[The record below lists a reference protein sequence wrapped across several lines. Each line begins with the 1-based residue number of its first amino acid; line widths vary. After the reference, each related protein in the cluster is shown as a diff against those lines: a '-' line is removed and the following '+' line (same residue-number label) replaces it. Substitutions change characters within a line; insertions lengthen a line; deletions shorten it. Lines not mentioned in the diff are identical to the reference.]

1 MDERPDNTHR
11 LELLPQQLK
20 FITST
25 KRECLYSGAFGS
37 GKTRSLA
44 LKCLMRASVKGA
56 REGLCR
62 KTVVSLKRSTLK
74 TLLEPD
80 GLLPPILPRGSYEY
94 RKVDGEIIIHGGGS
108 IMLFGLEDAARIAS
122 MNLSGVGIDEA
133 VELNERDWT
142 MLRGRIRLSLPDLPN
157 QIYGA
162 CNPSTPQHFL
172 AKRFGLAGGHQCAP
186 NCEAIVTTSRDNWFL
201 PEDYLADL
209 ETMTGVARKRYVE
222 GIWCGSEGLV
232 YDRWDESKYVVDEVP
247 TEFDRL
253 IVGMDEGYNHP
264 AVCLLAGVKDD
275 RVFVI
280 DEWCE
285 RHKLEAEVVELC
297 QSWKEQ
303 YPNIDCFVVD
313 PSAANLR
320 AAMRNVGRDVIPADN
335 SVWSGIQTVA
345 SLLKNDPAGNPMLSV
360 HRNCSNLI
368 REFSTYEWSV
378 AQDGSLKE
386 NPRKQFDD
394 CLDSLRYLCA
404 EFFGIRS
411 APAIRVVDGSD
422 DMANLQPP
430 DPMWDERL
438 WTEM

>member
-25 KRECLYSGAFGS
+25 KRECLYSGAFGA
-37 GKTRSLA
+37 GKTRSVV
-44 LKCLMRASVKGA
+44 LKCAMRASVKGA

-80 GLLPPILPRGSYEY
+80 GLLPPILPQGSYDY
-94 RKVDGEIIIHGGGS
+94 RKIDGEIMIHGGGS

-142 MLRGRIRLSLPDLPN
+142 MLRGRIRLSLPDMPN

-186 NCEAIVTTSRDNWFL
+186 NCEAITTTSRDNWFL
-201 PEDYLADL
+201 PEDYIEDL
-209 ETMTGVARKRYVE
+209 ETMTGVARRRYVE

-232 YDRWDESKYVVDEVP
+232 FDRWDESKYVVDEVP

-253 IVGMDEGYNHP
+253 IVGMDEGYNNP
-264 AVCLLAGVKDD
+264 AVLLLVGVKDG

-280 DEWCE
+280 DEWHE
-285 RHKLEAEVVELC
+285 RHKLEAEVVEVC

-303 YPNIDCFVVD
+303 HSNIDCFVVD
-313 PSAANLR
+313 PSAAKLR
-320 AAMRNVGRDVIPADN
+320 AAMRHVGLDVIPANN

-345 SLLKNDPAGNPMLSV
+345 SLLKDDPAGKPMLSV
-360 HRNCSNLI
+360 HPNCSNLI

-378 AQDGSLKE
+378 AQDGSLKDA
-386 NPRKQFDD
+386 PKKQHDH
-394 CLDSLRYLCA
+394 CVDSLRYSVA
-404 EFFGIRS
+404 ELIGLRS
-411 APAIRVVDGSD
+411 APALRAVDYD
-422 DMANLQPP
+422 ELANEHAI
-430 DPMWDERL
+430 DPMWDERM

>member
-1 MDERPDNTHR
+1 MDEQPDNTHR

-62 KTVVSLKRSTLK
+62 KTVVALKRSTLK

-94 RKVDGEIIIHGGGS
+94 RKIDGEIMIHGGGS

-122 MNLSGVGIDEA
+122 MNLSGVGVDEA

-172 AKRFGLAGGHQCAP
+172 AKRFGLAGGHQCSP

-232 YDRWDESKYVVDEVP
+232 FDRFDESKYVVDEVP
-247 TEFDRL
+247 DEFDRM
-253 IVGMDEGYNHP
+253 IVGMDEGYNNP
-264 AVCLLAGVKDD
+264 AVLLLIGVKDD

-280 DEWCE
+280 DEWYE
-285 RHKLEAEVVELC
+285 RHKLEADVVEVC
-297 QSWKEQ
+297 QSWKERYQ
-303 YPNIDCFVVD
+303 IDCFVVD
-313 PSAANLR
+313 PSAAKLR
-320 AAMRNVGRDVIPADN
+320 AAMRHVGLDVIPANN
-335 SVWSGIQTVA
+335 SVWTGIQTVA
-345 SLLKNDPAGNPMLSV
+345 ARLSDDPAGNPKLVV
-360 HRNCSNLI
+360 HRQCSNLL
-368 REFSTYEWSV
+368 REFASYEWAV
-378 AQDGSLKE
+378 KQDGTAKDQPKKE
-386 NPRKQFDD
+386 HDHA
-394 CLDSLRYLCA
+394 LDALRYAVVEIDGL
-404 EFFGIRS
+404 RS
-411 APAIRVVDGSD
+411 APAIRVVDSSD
-422 DMANLQPP
+422 DMANPQPP